1 MDIRKNPLGEKS
13 FAFALRA
20 IETQK
25 VLISKNKEFI
35 MSRQMA
41 RSATAVGAMIR
52 ESEYASSRADFT
64 HKLTIALKEA
74 NETEYWLDLL
84 LATGYI
90 SLENHNDLQAK
101 CKELIRM
108 LVASIKTAKGNM

>member
-1 MDIRKNPLGEKS
+1 MRIRKNPLGEKS
-13 FAFALRA
+13 FDFALRV

-25 VLISKNKEFI
+25 ILISKDKEFI
-35 MSRQMA
+35 ISRQIA
-41 RSATAVGAMIR
+41 RSGTAVGALIR

-84 LATGYI
+84 HATGYI
-90 SLENHNDLQAK
+90 NQEHHKDLQGK

-108 LVASIKTAKGNM
+108 LVASIKTAKGKT

>member
-1 MDIRKNPLGEKS
+1 MNLRKNPLGVKS
-13 FAFALRA
+13 FDFAQRA

-25 VLISKNKEFI
+25 ILISKDKEFI

-64 HKLTIALKEA
+64 HKLTLALKEA

-84 LATGYI
+84 LATGY
-90 SLENHNDLQAK
+90 LNRETHHDLQGK

-108 LVASIKTAKGNM
+108 LVASIKTAKGNT